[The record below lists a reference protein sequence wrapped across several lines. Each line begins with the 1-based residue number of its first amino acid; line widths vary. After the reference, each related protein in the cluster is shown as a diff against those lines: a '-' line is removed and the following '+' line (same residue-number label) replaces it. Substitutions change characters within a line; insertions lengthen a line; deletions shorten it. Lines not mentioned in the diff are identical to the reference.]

1 MKRGFFF
8 VLVTF
13 SHYHEHCSCME
24 KALGK
29 LEDAQK
35 ENIKGNARTEVP
47 ALIRLIF
54 DTIYNGLRNY
64 LWAKEIYITF

>member
-1 MKRGFFF
+1 
-8 VLVTF
+8 
-13 SHYHEHCSCME
+13 ME

-35 ENIKGNARTEVP
+35 EKWECPLRRSYTYTT
-47 ALIRLIF
+47 
-54 DTIYNGLRNY
+54 DTIYDGLRNY

>member
-1 MKRGFFF
+1 
-8 VLVTF
+8 
-13 SHYHEHCSCME
+13 ME